1 MLNDVVPGVWI
12 GVVVTVIVAVAVAVA
27 VVVELG
33 TVGIVHDTLAEVTL
47 IAPESVDAGS

>member
-12 GVVVTVIVAVAVAVA
+12 GVVVTVIVAVAVA